1 VETIYFAVLS
11 DIEPNF
17 SLTLRVIEGSP
28 EKITCVV
35 DIMEF
40 AIGSKQLVKHE
51 AHLLQ

>member
-1 VETIYFAVLS
+1 VKIIYFAVLP

-17 SLTLRVIEGSP
+17 SLTLSVIEGSP

-40 AIGSKQLVKHE
+40 AIGSTARK
-51 AHLLQ
+51 A